1 MPTELTLWELQEDG
15 SVVQVNEASLSA
27 ESQIEDAIESAPELL
42 GTKVLIVG
50 RQVSVPNRG
59 IGRGLLDQLALNEEG
74 RLVVIE
80 NKRDRTPRDV
90 VAQVVDYAAWANTTT
105 LSEIEELYDEYAL
118 KVLGDGASSLADAYQ
133 EHFEMEGS
141 TDDIQEHLAIGIEQ
155 KHPQMVVVASRLDD
169 STERMLDFLAGAFGV
184 PINALLFQPFE
195 HPQSTDRRL
204 IGRTWLRPEEP
215 KFLHATESKS
225 TASNERKEQAK
236 RTRQAFWD
244 RWLQIAR
251 PKLKELKLPKTSV
264 WSYIAHTI
272 DSDCP
277 ARFSVWVTKK
287 AAYAQVRFENQDPAL
302 NEAFLAAMQQNRIQV
317 EAAFGDSLE
326 WKNEPGVRATIIN
339 TPKVQIGD
347 MADPKP
353 ESLEQLVDCT
363 RRIYDAIKDEIPRV
377 FEQVTKETR
386 IDGEDESREDVSS
399 GYDGDDQ
406 DD

>member
-1 MPTELTLWELQEDG
+1 MPTEVTLWELRADG

-59 IGRGLLDQLALNEEG
+59 IGRGLLDQLALNEDG

-118 KVLGDGASSLADAYQ
+118 RVLGDSASSLADAYQ

-195 HPQSTDRRL
+195 HPQSSDRRL

-215 KFLHATESKS
+215 KSLRAKESES
-225 TASNERKEQAK
+225 AASNERKEQAK
-236 RTRQAFWD
+236 RIRQAFWD
-244 RWLQIAR
+244 RWA
-251 PKLKELKLPKTSV
+251 
-264 WSYIAHTI
+264 
-272 DSDCP
+272 
-277 ARFSVWVTKK
+277 
-287 AAYAQVRFENQDPAL
+287 
-302 NEAFLAAMQQNRIQV
+302 
-317 EAAFGDSLE
+317 
-326 WKNEPGVRATIIN
+326 
-339 TPKVQIGD
+339 
-347 MADPKP
+347 
-353 ESLEQLVDCT
+353 
-363 RRIYDAIKDEIPRV
+363 
-377 FEQVTKETR
+377 
-386 IDGEDESREDVSS
+386 SS
-399 GYDGDDQ
+399 TGGCD
-406 DD
+406 